1 MYSTL
6 ELILSSGEF
15 LAGNR
20 LTIADISALSTMVV
34 ADLFLPVN
42 NRFPKL
48 KGWLGIL
55 RSQEWF
61 EVAERGLLAV
71 QHGLQAKLGPKI
83 VQEI

>member
-1 MYSTL
+1 M
-6 ELILSSGEF
+6 LSSGEF

-20 LTIADISALSTMVV
+20 LSIADISAFSTMIV

-42 NRFPKL
+42 HRFPKL
-48 KGWLGIL
+48 KSWLGFL
-55 RSQEWF
+55 RSEEWF

-71 QHGLQAKLGPKI
+71 QLGLQAKLGPKI